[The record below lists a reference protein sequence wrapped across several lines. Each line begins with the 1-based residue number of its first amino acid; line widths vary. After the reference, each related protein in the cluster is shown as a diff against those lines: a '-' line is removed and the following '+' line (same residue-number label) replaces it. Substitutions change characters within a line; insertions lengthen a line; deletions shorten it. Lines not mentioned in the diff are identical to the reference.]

1 MAVREALAYD
11 QTVLEYDTHGQAA
24 DDLRYAVEM
33 AGARGAL
40 HHLVDQSEIELPGV
54 GLGIYLLDRGHQHEI
69 RPGLFQQAGIGL
81 RRAGV
86 MLQVVFVVELRGVY
100 EDAHHDGAVFP
111 PGTFHER
118 AVSCMQGAHRRYEAD
133 SRLLRLVQLC
143 TELLDT
149 FKYFHP
155 FLMRVVRAKVEIPS
169 DITKKKVGKISRIFF
184 LCAPC
189 RSEIPVFRPRRRMR
203 FCKMRLSCEKGW
215 HSLILFPD
223 IA

>member
-1 MAVREALAYD
+1 MSNRRLTTCATPLKW
-11 QTVLEYDTHGQAA
+11 
-24 DDLRYAVEM
+24 
-33 AGARGAL
+33 
-40 HHLVDQSEIELPGV
+40 PGRV
-54 GLGIYLLDRGHQHEI
+54 APSITLSISPKSNCLLSGWGYISSTEGISTKSA
-69 RPGLFQQAGIGL
+69 PASSS
-81 RRAGV
+81 RRASASGVRGV